1 MRTILNSSEYGP
13 HCFVKPIP
21 DLAGTT
27 DNPVHSPIMDIKREQ
42 RKFRDSKP
50 SRLGRGVKRLTHPFG
65 KALAEIMPKSLVE
78 MVLKGLDRAV
88 GAPQLVR
95 FDHDPANLQAAHRAA
110 EKVARTAR
118 GISASTGAAAGLGG
132 AISMSAD
139 IPATIAIA
147 LRTIRDT
154 GRAYG
159 YEGEGPAEKLF
170 RLQILELAAIDDPD
184 TRAQRIADLEAG
196 IDSQGEL
203 VRAEHEH
210 TTPVIDQ
217 AVERISR
224 AIAFASFRSR
234 AGMIVPVVGSVVG
247 GIVNSSF
254 QNDVGKA
261 ARFAFQARRLRRD
274 EGVIDA

>member
-1 MRTILNSSEYGP
+1 
-13 HCFVKPIP
+13 
-21 DLAGTT
+21 
-27 DNPVHSPIMDIKREQ
+27 MDIKREQ

-50 SRLGRGVKRLTHPFG
+50 SRLGRGIERLTHPFG
-65 KALAEIMPKSLVE
+65 KALASVVPKRLVE
-78 MVLKGLDRAV
+78 AVLKGLDQAV

-95 FDHDPANLQAAHRAA
+95 FDHDTTDLEAAHRAA

-118 GISASTGAAAGLGG
+118 TISATTGAAAGLGG
-132 AISMSAD
+132 ALSMSAD

-154 GRAYG
+154 GRAFG
-159 YEGEGPAEKLF
+159 FEGDGPAEKLF
-170 RLQILELAAIDDPD
+170 RLQILELAALDDPKERD
-184 TRAQRIADLEAG
+184 QRIADLETG
-196 IDSQGEL
+196 IGDEGQL
-203 VRAEHEH
+203 VHADHEH
-210 TTPVIDQ
+210 ITPVVDQ

-234 AGMIVPVVGSVVG
+234 AGMVVPLVGSVVG

-261 ARFAFQARRLRRD
+261 ARFAFQARRLRAD
-274 EGVIDA
+274 DGVIEG